1 MNIME
6 KYLAEKGTKGEFFLK
21 LENVIEG
28 KSRFDDGVYKIHKMI
43 DRNGRKAIFYNY
55 KGESFDVGDCVLLK
69 ATLTEYRS
77 FDNEPVSYLNR
88 VTVLENK
95 GSTK

>member
-21 LENVIEG
+21 LENVIERTSKFG
-28 KSRFDDGVYKIHKMI
+28 DGNYKIHNMV

-95 GSTK
+95 GSIK

>member
-28 KSRFDDGVYKIHKMI
+28 KSRFSDGTYTIHKMI
-43 DRNGRKAIFYNY
+43 DRNGRKAIFYHY
-55 KGESFDVGDCVLLK
+55 KI
-69 ATLTEYRS
+69 
-77 FDNEPVSYLNR
+77 YLGIFYFNL
-88 VTVLENK
+88 VE
-95 GSTK
+95 

>member
-1 MNIME
+1 ME

-21 LENVIEG
+21 LENIIEG
-28 KSRFDDGVYKIHKMI
+28 KSRFDDGSYQIHKMT

-69 ATLTEYRS
+69 ATLTEYRC

>member
-1 MNIME
+1 MTLTKLYELADKRNANI
-6 KYLAEKGTKGEFFLK
+6 
-21 LENVIEG
+21 IQ
-28 KSRFDDGVYKIHKMI
+28 RDDGNYRIHNMV

-95 GSTK
+95 GSIK

>member
-28 KSRFDDGVYKIHKMI
+28 KAGLVKELIKFIR
-43 DRNGRKAIFYNY
+43 
-55 KGESFDVGDCVLLK
+55 
-69 ATLTEYRS
+69 
-77 FDNEPVSYLNR
+77 
-88 VTVLENK
+88 
-95 GSTK
+95 

>member
-1 MNIME
+1 M
-6 KYLAEKGTKGEFFLK
+6 T
-21 LENVIEG
+21 
-28 KSRFDDGVYKIHKMI
+28 
-43 DRNGRKAIFYNY
+43 DRNGRKAIFYHY

-77 FDNEPVSYLNR
+77 FDNEPVAYLNR

>member
-1 MNIME
+1 ME
-6 KYLAEKGTKGEFFLK
+6 KEIFLGEAGTKGEFFLK

-28 KSRFDDGVYKIHKMI
+28 KSRFDDGVYKIHKMT

>member
-1 MNIME
+1 M
-6 KYLAEKGTKGEFFLK
+6 
-21 LENVIEG
+21 V
-28 KSRFDDGVYKIHKMI
+28 

-69 ATLTEYRS
+69 ATLAEYRS
-77 FDNEPVSYLNR
+77 FQNEPVSYLNR

-95 GSTK
+95 GSIK

>member
-1 MNIME
+1 MNVME

-28 KSRFDDGVYKIHKMI
+28 KSRFSEGTYKIHKMT